1 MKTYIKIM
9 LVVIVLAGLIILL
22 TNKTMGPSGNNGIP
36 DTSTPGPENETSA
49 IPQVIANSDAKGI
62 IGTREITFSNVYPN
76 ETAMYENVTWV
87 KDVDKSESENAI
99 SQLTALREAKIQADA
114 VAQKAEIFAS
124 IRPMSESGS
133 YISLNEPRINKIER
147 MENYK
152 KKWFTWHY
160 FSGPS
165 IANNSY
171 KTGIYLKEYV
181 ISGNATWI
189 MDSEEEMATINKIS
203 ALNIR
208 NIVAQHNSTELVN
221 STIFHSLDG
230 TRYVLGPSKNRE
242 YGYGIYL
249 KK

>member
-9 LVVIVLAGLIILL
+9 LVVIVLAALIILQ
-22 TNKTMGPSGNNGIP
+22 PSGDNGIP

-49 IPQVIANSDAKGI
+49 IPQVIANNDAKGI
-62 IGTREITFSNVYPN
+62 IGTREITFSNAYPN

-99 SQLTALREAKIQADA
+99 SQLTALREAEIQADA
-114 VAQKAEIFAS
+114 IAQKAEIFAS

-147 MENYK
+147 MGDYA
-152 KKWFTWHY
+152 KKWFPWKY

-165 IANNSY
+165 IANNSH

-181 ISGNATWI
+181 ISGNTTWI
-189 MDSEEEMATINKIS
+189 MDSEEEIATINKIS
-203 ALNIR
+203 VLNIR